1 MPLIWWHAIFPN
13 GWDPLEA
20 PLSLKNRATQDDRE
34 QTAPLGGSPLR
45 LDSLGKVTGK
55 TQYVEDMKVPGTLH
69 IKVVRSPY
77 HHARLRGLD
86 VSRAAQMPGVRRI
99 ITWADIPQVNGFPDY
114 SADEPVLTKV
124 GETLRM
130 KGAPIALIVAEEAE
144 QAEAAREALVMD
156 IEQLPHTFDM
166 DEALKPDALPIAGV
180 GNELSRFQ
188 VQHGDLEAAFAASD
202 QILEA
207 TFETAFLEHVAM
219 EREALL
225 GMIDEA
231 GRVTVIGGTHQPH
244 NQQRYIAEML
254 GLPQDQVRVKVPPTG
269 GSFGG
274 KQDPWPLL
282 AVGLAAYLLRQP
294 VSLVYSREESF
305 EATPKRHPYH
315 VNCKIG
321 ATRAGEL
328 TGFYARIDCNTGGY
342 DGGGRFIPNYAV
354 TAAGGAYR
362 WQAVDAMA
370 RSVYTNGPKS
380 GQYRGFGTA
389 QSTFVLECALDELIE
404 TLGDD
409 PVDFRLR
416 NCIGPGENCF
426 LGYPLEDKLGYPK
439 VLETIEPHYRQL
451 TQEAEAYNATHA
463 NSPFR
468 RGVGLSGMWYRFGK
482 AGALKVE
489 THAELATDGHFVVYC
504 SAPDYGQGTNTVMS
518 QIAAEAFG
526 VGRDRVEIV
535 NADTGRVPNS
545 DIQGAS
551 RATFF
556 VGGAVQKAAQA
567 LLESVFG
574 VAAELLDV
582 PVDQLTLES
591 DRVTDREN
599 KSRSISLVEAAEEFD
614 RIGKSRRVQGCF
626 DITTSLSV
634 QPRPE
639 YVPLFVTGAQV
650 ADLVLDMET
659 GIVKVLRVIAAHDVG
674 RVVNPLDAAGQIE
687 GAIVMG
693 LGAALSEQYLPD
705 QTTGLSQ
712 YIVPMIGSLPEIK
725 TILVEV
731 PSRLGPHGVKGLGE
745 AAMLPTT
752 PAVINAI
759 SRAIGNRIRSIP
771 ATPERILSAIG
782 KGRRLL

>member
-1 MPLIWWHAIFPN
+1 MP
-13 GWDPLEA
+13 G
-20 PLSLKNRATQDDRE
+20 
-34 QTAPLGGSPLR
+34 
-45 LDSLGKVTGK
+45 
-55 TQYVEDMKVPGTLH
+55 MLH

-77 HHARLRGLD
+77 HHARLHGLD
-86 VSRAAQMPGVRRI
+86 ISHAAQMPGVRQI
-99 ITWADIPQVNGFPDY
+99 ITWADVPNVNGFPDY
-114 SADEPVLTKV
+114 SMEEPVLTKV
-124 GETLRM
+124 GENLRM
-130 KGAPIALIVAEEAE
+130 KGAPIALVVAESAD
-144 QAEAAREALVMD
+144 QAQAARAAIVLDLEP
-156 IEQLPHTFDM
+156 LPHTFDM
-166 DEALKPDALPIAGV
+166 DEALKPDALPIAGEA
-180 GNELSRFQ
+180 NELSRFQ
-188 VQHGDLEAAFAASD
+188 VQHGNLEAAFAASD
-202 QILEA
+202 HILDV

-231 GRVTVIGGTHQPH
+231 GRVTVVGGTHQPH

-294 VSLVYSREESF
+294 VSLVYSREEVF

-315 VNCKIG
+315 VKCKIG
-321 ATRAGEL
+321 ATQAGEL
-328 TGFYARIDCNTGGY
+328 TGFHARIDCNTGGY

-362 WQAVDAMA
+362 WQAVDVLA

-404 TLGDD
+404 KLGDD

-416 NCIGPGENCF
+416 NCIGPGENSF
-426 LGYPLEDKLGYPK
+426 LGYPLEDTLGYPQ
-439 VLETIEPHYRQL
+439 VLETIEPHYRQ
-451 TQEAEAYNATHA
+451 QMREAESYNATHKG
-463 NSPFR
+463 SPLR

-482 AGALKVE
+482 AGALNVE
-489 THAELATDGHFVVYC
+489 AHAELAVDGHFIVYC

-518 QIAAEAFG
+518 QMAAEAFG
-526 VGRDRVEIV
+526 VTRDRVEIL
-535 NADTGRVPNS
+535 NADTARVPNS

-556 VGGAVQKAAQA
+556 VGGAVQKAAHVLMQ
-567 LLESVFG
+567 SVFG
-574 VAAELLDV
+574 IAAELLDI
-582 PVDQLTLES
+582 PVDRLALES
-591 DRVTDREN
+591 DRVNACDD
-599 KSRSISLVEAAEEFD
+599 KSRSISLAEVAKEFD
-614 RIGKSRRVQGCF
+614 RIGKSRRVAGHF
-626 DITTSLSV
+626 DITSSLSV

-639 YVPLFVTGAQV
+639 YIPLFVTGAQI
-650 ADLVLDMET
+650 ADLLVDLET
-659 GIVKVLRVIAAHDVG
+659 GMVKVLRVIAAHDVG

-687 GAIVMG
+687 GAVVMG
-693 LGAALSEQYLPD
+693 LGAALSEEYLPG
-705 QTTGLSQ
+705 QTAGLSH
-712 YIVPMIGSLPEIK
+712 YLVPMAGSLPEIK

-731 PSRLGPHGVKGLGE
+731 PSRLGPYGVKGLGE

-752 PAVINAI
+752 PAIINAI
-759 SRAIGNRIRSIP
+759 SRALGARIRSIP

-782 KGRRLL
+782 KSKRQ